1 MLYRFLKRV
10 VASVARFAEN
20 VVPAH
25 AHVVPFSDRS
35 VCDDVDYFRAEELS
49 DRVVF
54 LNGKWDFCYF
64 SDGFAKNGFDSDKA
78 EFVSVDVPDSWES
91 MGFGQKRYL
100 TEYGFLHSGN
110 KVFDGKK
117 SGNSSGVYKK
127 IVPIYDLT
135 KKYFLNFDKVNGA
148 FEVYV
153 NGAYCGFS
161 ALGYGEFDVTDKIVS
176 GDNEILVAVKK
187 YTAASFADG
196 FKGFENTGIVGDV
209 YFVVRNEQ
217 YLADVTFS
225 SVMSAGSYKGK
236 ITLELSCVKADS
248 FVTVTLEKD
257 GKSVLEIK
265 KEAEKS
271 IECEFSGD
279 FLPYLA
285 EKPELY
291 DLYVSISETGFVTEC
306 SRFKVGFGKLLYED
320 GVAVYNDRPIKLF
333 GVDYNA
339 VRASDGSRMSYDDY
353 CADFALIKDFGFNA
367 ICPKAYLPYGVRRL
381 AQSKGLYIIDSVP
394 VAVAKELSSKGKHNF
409 VAYATDYRDL
419 VVDRTVKTYNDGK
432 LDCNVVG
439 MYFESGSAKAPNFA
453 YAVSAI
459 KDLDAEARVFIA
471 DAKTEEASL
480 IARPS
485 VDGFIDEINKVS
497 AARPVYMASY
507 AESYGVGNANLPEFA
522 ELVENT
528 PCAMGGSA
536 GNFIDDYEEG
546 VEVNDGGMFG
556 CDRKPYASA
565 FCHRFVARP
574 VKVKLVADDKIEVFN
589 NSYFYDTSIYDLV
602 ISVVKNGKAVSKVK
616 LDFTVEPRES
626 RIFDVFVG
634 HVDGDMYLNVECYR
648 KGSETLISVEQ
659 ITVHNDV
666 VGIEALP
673 GKELSV
679 VEKFDVAE
687 IRFDGGCVRFSE
699 ITGTIIGYNIRGKE
713 ILNPIAARKGGAC
726 FNTKINR
733 PFVRNILNDKYSVA
747 EYSAVSFAMEKNEES
762 VTVKV
767 TQEVKFRKKTVYTVN
782 DTYTVYPN
790 GEIDLHSRIL
800 PSKKCPATLDCF
812 GKQLRFYPSFERVT
826 YYGKGD
832 GDNYIDLCAH
842 SVMGIYDTTA
852 SDMSKACMFGQE
864 CGNRT
869 DVHYVAVRDVEGDGI
884 LITADDNPFQIRV
897 ATVSDEEIVRG
908 FKEKRLLEKSGVYL
922 DVNAVV
928 SGYGSGNGDKPLA
941 KYTLMSGEQ
950 TMDVKVYPLG
960 AKRTDY
966 GL

>member
-78 EFVSVDVPDSWES
+78 EFVSVDVPESWES

-209 YFVVRNEQ
+209 YFVARNEQ

-236 ITLELSCVKADS
+236 IALELSCVKADS

-271 IECEFSGD
+271 IECEFTGD

-381 AQSKGLYIIDSVP
+381 AQSKGLYIIDPVP

-419 VVDRTVKTYNDGK
+419 
-432 LDCNVVG
+432 
-439 MYFESGSAKAPNFA
+439 
-453 YAVSAI
+453 
-459 KDLDAEARVFIA
+459 
-471 DAKTEEASL
+471 
-480 IARPS
+480 
-485 VDGFIDEINKVS
+485 
-497 AARPVYMASY
+497 
-507 AESYGVGNANLPEFA
+507 
-522 ELVENT
+522 
-528 PCAMGGSA
+528 
-536 GNFIDDYEEG
+536 
-546 VEVNDGGMFG
+546 
-556 CDRKPYASA
+556 
-565 FCHRFVARP
+565 
-574 VKVKLVADDKIEVFN
+574 
-589 NSYFYDTSIYDLV
+589 
-602 ISVVKNGKAVSKVK
+602 
-616 LDFTVEPRES
+616 
-626 RIFDVFVG
+626 
-634 HVDGDMYLNVECYR
+634 
-648 KGSETLISVEQ
+648 
-659 ITVHNDV
+659 
-666 VGIEALP
+666 
-673 GKELSV
+673 
-679 VEKFDVAE
+679 
-687 IRFDGGCVRFSE
+687 
-699 ITGTIIGYNIRGKE
+699 
-713 ILNPIAARKGGAC
+713 
-726 FNTKINR
+726 
-733 PFVRNILNDKYSVA
+733 
-747 EYSAVSFAMEKNEES
+747 
-762 VTVKV
+762 
-767 TQEVKFRKKTVYTVN
+767 
-782 DTYTVYPN
+782 
-790 GEIDLHSRIL
+790 
-800 PSKKCPATLDCF
+800 
-812 GKQLRFYPSFERVT
+812 
-826 YYGKGD
+826 
-832 GDNYIDLCAH
+832 
-842 SVMGIYDTTA
+842 
-852 SDMSKACMFGQE
+852 
-864 CGNRT
+864 
-869 DVHYVAVRDVEGDGI
+869 
-884 LITADDNPFQIRV
+884 
-897 ATVSDEEIVRG
+897 
-908 FKEKRLLEKSGVYL
+908 
-922 DVNAVV
+922 
-928 SGYGSGNGDKPLA
+928 
-941 KYTLMSGEQ
+941 
-950 TMDVKVYPLG
+950 
-960 AKRTDY
+960 
-966 GL
+966 